1 MEKDKNVF
9 VLPSNFGWS
18 DLGTWKSL
26 WDVSNKDNANN
37 SLIGN
42 NIRAYQSSESL
53 VFSNNDKLLVIS
65 GLENVVVVDSD
76 DVLLIMNKDKEQE
89 LRNIVNEIKDKFKG
103 KYN

>member
-1 MEKDKNVF
+1 
-9 VLPSNFGWS
+9 
-18 DLGTWKSL
+18 
-26 WDVSNKDNANN
+26 
-37 SLIGN
+37 
-42 NIRAYQSSESL
+42 L

-65 GLENVVVVDSD
+65 GLENVVIVDSD